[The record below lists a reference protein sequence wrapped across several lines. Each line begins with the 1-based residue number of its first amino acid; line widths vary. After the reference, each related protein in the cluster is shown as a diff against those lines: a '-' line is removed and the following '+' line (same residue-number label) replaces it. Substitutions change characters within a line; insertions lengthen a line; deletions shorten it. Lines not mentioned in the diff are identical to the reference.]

1 MEDVIMLKKLYRMSP
16 KWIKKLYHTITSNNR
31 NKLERNA
38 SKNNVT
44 DYWTKHRVTK
54 GIKESFN
61 SAAESEE
68 FFYWRSLQYLGY
80 LELMPVN
87 QATDKVVLDY
97 GCGPGHDSA
106 GFLMCSKPKRLV
118 CADVS
123 PSSLEIAKER
133 VRLHEAENIE
143 FVQIDELSPI
153 LPFEDNTFDIIH
165 SSGVLHHIK
174 EHKNIIQEFKR
185 IMKPDGYAQIMVYN
199 YNSIWMHLYVNY
211 SLRILEGRFKGL
223 NNREAFARST
233 DGPGCPIANCYSP
246 DEYISF
252 IQSIEGLKCEFTG
265 ASISANEMN
274 FLPLRYDALM
284 DISLHSESREFIY
297 NLTFD
302 DRGLPLYKG
311 SVAGVNASYKIT
323 KRT

>member
-1 MEDVIMLKKLYRMSP
+1 MLRKLYGISP
-16 KWIKKLYHTITSNNR
+16 KWVKKMYHAILSNNR
-31 NKLERNA
+31 
-38 SKNNVT
+38 KNRNVT

-54 GIKESFN
+54 GIKETFK

-123 PSSLEIAKER
+123 PTSLAIAKER
-133 VRLHEAENIE
+133 VQLHEAKSVE
-143 FVQIDELSPI
+143 FVQIDESNGT

-165 SSGVLHHIK
+165 CSGVLHHIK
-174 EHKNIIQEFKR
+174 EHKKVIQEFKR
-185 IMKPDGYAQIMVYN
+185 IMKPAGYAQIMVYN
-199 YNSIWMHLYVNY
+199 YNSLFMHLYVNY

-223 NNREAFARST
+223 GNREAFAVST
-233 DGPGCPIANCYSP
+233 DGPGCPIADCYTP
-246 DEYISF
+246 DEYMSF
-252 IQSIEGLKCEFTG
+252 IQGVEGLQCEFTG
-265 ASISANEMN
+265 SAISAKEMN
-274 FLPLRYDALM
+274 FLPLRYDALK
-284 DISLHSESREFIY
+284 DIRLSRESREFLY
-297 NLTFD
+297 SLTFN
-302 DRGLPLYKG
+302 DRGLPLYNG
-311 SVAGVNASYKIT
+311 AVAGGNACYRVT
-323 KRT
+323 KLTRSL